1 MLYLTT
7 NRLSLSNSK
16 SSHQVNTKETPHYT
30 RGGGYHF
37 PYPHSQP
44 DSGTINF
51 WEWNG
56 NADLGLSFLSHSQR
70 VVLSF
75 ILLGSEQA
83 RTHRVSML
91 SHPFACLGHTA
102 FRIIW
107 KGIPLGWEPSLCVD
121 IVSSACTSSPMKGW
135 VAVPVRK
142 VFVFYVDLGNPP
154 QVLVLA
160 KQNSQMDFQRE
171 CTEGR
176 GLYWLPQGRQVR
188 AEEQKYKS
196 RR

>member
-91 SHPFACLGHTA
+91 SHPFALFRPYSILNHLERNSFRLGT
-102 FRIIW
+102 I
-107 KGIPLGWEPSLCVD
+107 SLCRHREFSLH
-121 IVSSACTSSPMKGW
+121 IKSHEGLSSCPS
-135 VAVPVRK
+135 
-142 VFVFYVDLGNPP
+142 
-154 QVLVLA
+154 
-160 KQNSQMDFQRE
+160 
-171 CTEGR
+171 
-176 GLYWLPQGRQVR
+176 
-188 AEEQKYKS
+188 
-196 RR
+196 